1 MDVIDVLKKILEEE
15 RAGAERYR
23 KLAQEV
29 DDAES
34 KAIFEAL
41 AREEDKHFQTVKA
54 RLTAI
59 KLRRQ
64 KG

>member
-1 MDVIDVLKKILEEE
+1 MDVIDVLKQILEEE
-15 RAGAERYR
+15 KTGAERYR
-23 KLAQEV
+23 ELAQEV

-34 KAIFEAL
+34 KAVFEAL
-41 AREEDKHFQTVKA
+41 AREEEKHYQTVKA

>member
-1 MDVIDVLKKILEEE
+1 MDIIDVLKEILEEE
-15 RAGAERYR
+15 KAGAQRYR
-23 KLAQEV
+23 QLAQEV

-34 KAIFEAL
+34 KAVFEAL
-41 AREEDKHFQTVKA
+41 ARDEEKHFQTVKA
-54 RLTAI
+54 RITAI